1 MDLWD
6 DDSLDE
12 QQNIFAFHNPLE
24 GKELRSV

>member
-12 QQNIFAFHNPLE
+12 QQNIFTIHNPLE
-24 GKELRSV
+24 DEGAQLR